1 MELLKG
7 LRNEDY
13 DPLFSCVFFLF
24 LSFLVFNT
32 LNIVNKG
39 KWQVG
44 EQKVRGR
51 FGLAFCWPYFLVMNF
66 TVFQHLFTLLC

>member
-39 KWQVG
+39 SGKLG
-44 EQKVRGR
+44 SKK
-51 FGLAFCWPYFLVMNF
+51 
-66 TVFQHLFTLLC
+66 

>member
-13 DPLFSCVFFLF
+13 NPLFSC
-24 LSFLVFNT
+24 
-32 LNIVNKG
+32 
-39 KWQVG
+39 G